1 MDFSPAAN
9 EVERDAEDA
18 KKIRPTDEDL
28 RGVRAPFYVAEEMGK
43 RMG

>member
-1 MDFSPAAN
+1 MDFSPVTN

-28 RGVRAPFYVAEEMGK
+28 RGVCAALCVAEEVGESV
-43 RMG
+43 G